1 MLHVTCYVLHDYN
14 MLDLLKKHF
23 GYETFRPLQG
33 EIVEHCLAGKD
44 ALVLM
49 PTGGGKSLCY
59 QLPALKFPGL
69 TVVISPLISL
79 MKDQVDALRANGIP
93 AAFMNSS
100 LTPRENREIEEAV
113 RQGGLKLLYLA
124 PERLAM
130 PHVLGFLQS
139 LQISLFAVDEAH
151 CISEW
156 GHDFRPEYCG
166 LKVLRDLFPNTP
178 ILALTATANAR
189 VQEDIVSQLELGK
202 GRIFRSS
209 FDRPNLTY
217 RVLPK
222 KRSFDRLVQEIRQ
235 RPGQPA
241 IVYCFSRKKTEKV
254 AADLHAN
261 GIQAAAYHAGL
272 TADERTRVQ
281 DAFIRDQVPVI
292 CATIAFGMGIDKPD
306 VRLIAHMDLPKS
318 VEGYYQE
325 TGRAGRDGLPSEC
338 LLFYSAGDRFLHN
351 FFIREMPDPAEQARA
366 RRQLDEISDYC
377 EQDGCRRVF
386 LLKYFG
392 EQYAK
397 SNCGACDVCL
407 PKQVPNPSIQEVEF
421 DRELFEKLRAVR
433 WALAKAHTVPPYVIF
448 GDRTL
453 QDMARWYPQSQD
465 SLGRIFGVGRG
476 KLEQYGGKFLA
487 AIRSYAQDK
496 GIEEREIPQA
506 TVKASSPV
514 ARALTSTLL
523 TTIGL
528 FQQKMSLEK
537 IAEARNVKVSRIV
550 YHLEKALELGVKLD
564 ASHLAFP
571 PDRLDRIKHAFE
583 DTNSDFLALA
593 REALGDSYSYDEIR
607 LGRLILKARKR

>member
-1 MLHVTCYVLHDYN
+1 MLE
-14 MLDLLKKHF
+14 LLKKYF
-23 GYETFRPLQG
+23 GYETFRPLQA
-33 EIVEHCLAGKD
+33 EIVDHCVNGKD

-59 QLPALKFPGL
+59 QLPALKLSGL
-69 TVVISPLISL
+69 TVVVSPLISL

-100 LTPRENREIEEAV
+100 LTSSENKEVEEKA
-113 RQGGLKLLYLA
+113 RRGGLKLLYLA
-124 PERLAM
+124 PERLSM
-130 PHVLGFLQS
+130 PRILDFLQS

-156 GHDFRPEYCG
+156 GHDFRPDYRN
-166 LKVLRDLFPNTP
+166 LIYLRERFPHVP
-178 ILALTATANAR
+178 VLALTATANAR
-189 VQEDIVSQLELGK
+189 VQEDIISQLKLGN
-202 GRIFRSS
+202 GRVFRSS

-222 KRSFDRLVQEIRQ
+222 KHSFERLVQEIRD

-241 IVYCFSRKKTEKV
+241 IVYCFSRKRTEKV
-254 AADLHAN
+254 AADLCAN
-261 GIQAAAYHAGL
+261 NIKAAAYHAGL
-272 TADERTRVQ
+272 TADQRTRIQ

-306 VRLIAHMDLPKS
+306 IRLIAHMDLPKS

-351 FFIREMPDPAEQARA
+351 YFIKQMQDVAEQARA
-366 RRQLDEISDYC
+366 RRQLDEICRYC
-377 EQDGCRRVF
+377 EQNGCRRSF

-397 SNCGACDVCL
+397 DNCGACDVCL
-407 PKQVPNPSIQEVEF
+407 PQQEFKPLIQELEF

-433 WALAKAHTVPPYVIF
+433 WALADDLAVPPYIIF

-453 QDMARWYPQSQD
+453 QDMARWYPQSRE
-465 SLGRIFGVGRG
+465 SLGKIFGMSRG
-476 KLEQYGGKFLA
+476 KLDQYGSKFLA
-487 AIRSYAQDK
+487 AIRIYAECN

-506 TVKASSPV
+506 TIKASKPA

-523 TTIGL
+523 TTIGM
-528 FQQKMSLEK
+528 FQKKMSLEQ
-537 IAEARNVKVSRIV
+537 IAQARNVKVSRIV
-550 YHLEKALELGVKLD
+550 YHLEKALEQGVALD
-564 ASHLAFP
+564 ASHLVFP
-571 PDRLDRIKHAFE
+571 ADRLICIKQAF
-583 DTNSDFLALA
+583 DKTNSDLLALA
-593 REALGDSYSYDEIR
+593 REMLGESYAYDEIR
-607 LGRLILKARKR
+607 LGRLILKAQKR

>member
-1 MLHVTCYVLHDYN
+1 MLE
-14 MLDLLKKHF
+14 LLKKHF
-23 GYETFRPLQG
+23 GYEIFRPLQA

-59 QLPALKFPGL
+59 QLPALKFSGL

-100 LTPRENREIEEAV
+100 QTPLENRNVEEAA
-113 RQGGLKLLYLA
+113 RCGELKLLYLA

-130 PHVLGFLQS
+130 PHGLSFLQS
-139 LQISLFAVDEAH
+139 LPISLFAIDEAH

-156 GHDFRPEYCG
+156 GHDFRPEYRN
-166 LKVLRDLFPNTP
+166 LIVLRGSFPRVP
-178 ILALTATANAR
+178 FLALTATANAR
-189 VQEDIVSQLELGK
+189 VQEDIVSQLKMGN
-202 GRIFRSS
+202 GRVFRSS

-222 KRSFDRLVQEIRQ
+222 KRSFDRLVQEVRQ
-235 RPGQPA
+235 RPGQSV
-241 IVYCFSRKKTEKV
+241 IVYCFSRKRTEKV

-261 GIQAAAYHAGL
+261 GIKTAAYHAGL
-272 TADERTRVQ
+272 TTDQRTRVQ

-306 VRLIAHMDLPKS
+306 IRLVAHMDLPKS

-351 FFIREMPDPAEQARA
+351 YFIKQMQDVAEQARA
-366 RRQLDEISDYC
+366 RRQLEEICRYG
-377 EQDGCRRVF
+377 EQGGCRRVF

-392 EQYAK
+392 EQYGKA
-397 SNCGACDVCL
+397 NCGACDICL
-407 PKQVPNPSIQEVEF
+407 PHEEPEPSIRELEF

-433 WALAKAHTVPPYVIF
+433 RALADKLAVPPYIIF

-453 QDMARWYPQSQD
+453 QDMARWYPQTQENMAK
-465 SLGRIFGVGRG
+465 IFGMSQG
-476 KLEQYGGKFLA
+476 KLEQYSNEFLA
-487 AIRSYAQDK
+487 AIRLYTQPK
-496 GIEEREIPQA
+496 GLKELEIPQTA
-506 TVKASSPV
+506 FKASKPA

-523 TTIGL
+523 TTINL
-528 FQQKMSLEK
+528 FQKKMSLEK

-550 YHLEKALELGVKLD
+550 YHLEKALEQGVKLD
-564 ASHLAFP
+564 ASHMVFP
-571 PDRLDRIKHAFE
+571 ADRLNRIEQAF
-583 DTNSDFLALA
+583 DSAGSDLLTPA
-593 REALGDSYSYDEIR
+593 REALGDSYTYDEIR
-607 LGRLILKARKR
+607 LARLILKAR